1 MKSILDRSF
10 KYVPAAKTN
19 LAKTF
24 KRERERLKRESE
36 RPSADIH
43 ELTPGRA
50 LLRKGGAT

>member
-50 LLRKGGAT
+50 LLRKGGR